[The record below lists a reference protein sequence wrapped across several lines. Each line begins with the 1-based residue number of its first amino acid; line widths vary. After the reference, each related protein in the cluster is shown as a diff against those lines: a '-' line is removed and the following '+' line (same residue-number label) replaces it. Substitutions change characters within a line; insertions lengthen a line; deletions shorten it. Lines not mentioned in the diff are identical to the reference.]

1 MCEKNVMNEELARM
15 QNIAKREIGL
25 ILFVV
30 GFIVRGMH
38 LVYFSDINI
47 KAMFMEVISSDDN

>member
-15 QNIAKREIGL
+15 QNIAKREIRL

-47 KAMFMEVISSDDN
+47 KAMFMEVLSSDDN